1 MEQDENNSTLQNLE
15 EEEEEEEEY
24 EDEEPILKYHR
35 LGHGVSELFQK
46 EAASC
51 LTVHSRFLVKL
62 LKFLYY

>member
-1 MEQDENNSTLQNLE
+1 MEQDENYSNINNNIEEEDE
-15 EEEEEEEEY
+15 EEEEYEY

-51 LTVHSRFLVKL
+51 LTVHSRFLVIINL
-62 LKFLYY
+62 S